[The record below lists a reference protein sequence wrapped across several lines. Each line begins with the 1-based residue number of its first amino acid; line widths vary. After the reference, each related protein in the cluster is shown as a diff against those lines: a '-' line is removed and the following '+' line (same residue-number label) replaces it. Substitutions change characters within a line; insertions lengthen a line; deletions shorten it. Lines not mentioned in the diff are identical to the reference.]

1 MRQRQ
6 KNSRCMTLIRSF
18 VLHGGVDEN
27 SRSALVCCNPLKP
40 SLIETNML
48 KKLIIVMTLAAS
60 LATLNAYSQEA
71 PDALVRKNTTEI
83 LAAIKADKDLAA
95 GDQKKIEKLADEKV
109 LPYFNF
115 VRMTQLA
122 VGRNWRDATD
132 AQKKSLIDEFRTLL
146 VRTYSTSLTQFRNQT
161 IEVKPVKMAAAD
173 TEVVVKTQVNQ
184 PGGQPIPIDY
194 SMEKTSAGWK
204 VFDVLIDGVSL
215 VTNYRSSFNTE
226 IQKSG
231 IDGLIKSLADRN
243 AKNAARK

>member
-1 MRQRQ
+1 
-6 KNSRCMTLIRSF
+6 
-18 VLHGGVDEN
+18 
-27 SRSALVCCNPLKP
+27 
-40 SLIETNML
+40 ML
-48 KKLIIVMTLAAS
+48 KKLLV
-60 LATLNAYSQEA
+60 LATLVVGMNVQLAWSQES

-83 LAAIKADKDLAA
+83 LAALKADKDLAA
-95 GDQKKIEKLADEKV
+95 GNQKKIEKLADEKI
-109 LPYFNF
+109 LPLFNF

-122 VGRNWRDATD
+122 VGRNWKDAND

-161 IEVKPVKMAAAD
+161 IDVKPTKMAAGD
-173 TEVVVKTQVNQ
+173 TEVVVKTQVVQ

-194 SMEKTSAGWK
+194 SLEKSGDSWK
-204 VFDVLIDGVSL
+204 VYDVLIDGVSL

-243 AKNAARK
+243 SKNAAQK

>member
-1 MRQRQ
+1 
-6 KNSRCMTLIRSF
+6 
-18 VLHGGVDEN
+18 
-27 SRSALVCCNPLKP
+27 
-40 SLIETNML
+40 ML
-48 KKLIIVMTLAAS
+48 KKMIFLVA
-60 LATLNAYSQEA
+60 LATSFASQMAVAQDA
-71 PDALVRKNTTEI
+71 PDAIVRKNTNEI

-122 VGRNWRDATD
+122 VGRNWRDASD

-146 VRTYSTSLTQFRNQT
+146 VRTYSTSLTQYRNQT
-161 IEVKPVKMAAAD
+161 IEVKPTKMAAGD

-194 SMEKTSAGWK
+194 SMEKTDNTWK

-231 IDGLIKSLADRN
+231 IDGLIKSLSERN